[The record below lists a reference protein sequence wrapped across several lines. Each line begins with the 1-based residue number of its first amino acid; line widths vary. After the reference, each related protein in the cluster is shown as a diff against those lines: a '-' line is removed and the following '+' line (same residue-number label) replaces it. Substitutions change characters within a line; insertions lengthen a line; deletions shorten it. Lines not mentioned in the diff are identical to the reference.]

1 MTEKSITFKMAG
13 DKEITIATGKLAK
26 LANGS
31 CTVKQG
37 DTIVFSAVCSGKA
50 KENADF
56 LPLQVDYREKYS
68 ASGIFPGGYIKRE
81 NRPSDRE
88 ILICRMA
95 DRPIRPLFPEGF
107 FDEVQVQSTL
117 LSADFVNEPD
127 VLTILSA
134 SVALT
139 VSNLPFKGPIGALRV
154 GLVNG
159 KFIANPTIEE
169 MKNSSLELVYAGIA
183 DKIIMIEGDANELDE
198 ETFRK
203 AFEFAN
209 DQVKIQ
215 IDAQNKLAELAG
227 KKKVAPKLFV
237 VPEEIK
243 SLVNSFCS
251 NKLED
256 TCFIHG
262 KEERS
267 EALNKV
273 FTELLEK
280 AKTQFPSQADEK
292 SLEFN
297 LRVAFDSTVQ
307 KTIRDAILYKNKRAD
322 GRSTDDLR
330 VLSAET
336 SVLPRPH
343 GTGLF
348 ARGETQALV
357 LTTLGSPKDAQESDS
372 IAYATRTNK
381 KTFFLHYNFPHYSVG
396 EVGRISGPGRREIGH
411 GNLAE
416 RSLAKVMPDNYPYT
430 VRLVSE
436 IMGSNGSTSM
446 ASICGG
452 SLALMDA
459 GVPIKGHVAG
469 ISCGLVKEGDKSV
482 LLADIIGSEDH
493 YGDMDFKVA
502 GTRKGIT
509 GFQLDLKIAGIS
521 IDLILE
527 AMYKNKTNRE
537 KILDVLENC
546 ISTPKTDMSPFAPRI
561 HVLKIST
568 EKIGALI
575 GPGGKVIK
583 GICEATGAQID
594 VKDDGTVTIFATNK
608 NAMETALDE
617 VNGYTAEVEVGKIY
631 RGTVRG
637 IKEFGVFV
645 EFLPNQEGLVHISE
659 LADYRV
665 NNAEEICK
673 MGDKMTVK
681 VIGFDVRGKIKLSRK
696 AALAEIN

>member
-1 MTEKSITFKMAG
+1 MTEKTITFKMAG

-31 CTVKQG
+31 CTVRQG

-95 DRPIRPLFPEGF
+95 DRPLRPLFPEGF

-134 SVALT
+134 SIALT
-139 VSNLPFKGPIGALRV
+139 VSDLPFQGPIGALRV
-154 GLVNG
+154 GLVDG

-169 MKNSSLELVYAGIA
+169 MKKSSLELVYAGLA
-183 DKIIMIEGDANELDE
+183 DKVIMIEGDAKELDE

-209 DQVKIQ
+209 EQVKIQ
-215 IDAQNKLAELAG
+215 IDAQLELAKLIG
-227 KKKVAPKLFV
+227 KKKLAPKLSII
-237 VPEEIK
+237 PEDIK
-243 SLVNSFCS
+243 NLVNSSCS
-251 NKLED
+251 DKLEEA
-256 TCFIHG
+256 CFIPG
-262 KEERS
+262 KEYRN

-273 FTELLEK
+273 FAGLFEK
-280 AKTQFPSQADEK
+280 AK
-292 SLEFN
+292 LEFAGQFEDKTLEFK
-297 LRVAFDSTVQ
+297 LRVAFDRVVQ
-307 KTIRDAILYKNKRAD
+307 KTVRDAILYKNKRAD
-322 GRSTDDLR
+322 GRSADDLR
-330 VLSAET
+330 ELTAET
-336 SVLPRPH
+336 AVLPRPH

-357 LTTLGSPKDAQESDS
+357 LTTLGSPKDAQDSDS
-372 IAYATRTNK
+372 IAYPTRSNK

-396 EVGRISGPGRREIGH
+396 EVGRIAGPGRREIGH

-416 RSLAKVMPDNYPYT
+416 RSLAKAMPENYPYT

-436 IMGSNGSTSM
+436 IMTSNGSTSM

-459 GVPIKGHVAG
+459 GVPITGHVAG
-469 ISCGLVKEGDKSV
+469 ISCGLIKEGDKCV

-537 KILDVLENC
+537 KILDVLEKC
-546 ISTPKTDMSPFAPRI
+546 ISTPRTDMSPFAPRI
-561 HVLKIST
+561 HVLKINV

-575 GPGGKVIK
+575 GPGGKIIK

-608 NAMETALDE
+608 DAMEAALED

-645 EFLPNQEGLVHISE
+645 EFLPGMEGLVHISE

-696 AALAEIN
+696 AALAEIK

>member
-26 LANGS
+26 LASGS
-31 CTVKQG
+31 CTVRQG

-95 DRPIRPLFPEGF
+95 DRPLRPLFPEGF

-117 LSADFVNEPD
+117 LSADFINEPD

-134 SVALT
+134 SIALT
-139 VSNLPFKGPIGALRV
+139 VSDLPFQGPIGALRV
-154 GLVNG
+154 GLIDG

-169 MKNSSLELVYAGIA
+169 MKKSSLELVYAGLA
-183 DKIIMIEGDANELDE
+183 DKVIMLEGDSKELDE

-209 DQVKIQ
+209 EQVKIQ
-215 IDAQNKLAELAG
+215 IDAQLELAKIAG
-227 KKKVAPKLFV
+227 KKKATPKLSII
-237 VPEEIK
+237 PEDIK
-243 SLVNSFCS
+243 KLVSSFCS
-251 NKLED
+251 DKLDEA
-256 TCFIHG
+256 CFIPG
-262 KEERS
+262 KEYRN

-273 FTELLEK
+273 FAGLFEK
-280 AKTQFPSQADEK
+280 AKVELAGQFEDK
-292 SLEFN
+292 ILEFK
-297 LRVAFDSTVQ
+297 LRVAFDFVVQ
-307 KTIRDAILYKNKRAD
+307 KTVRDAILYKNKRAD
-322 GRSTDDLR
+322 GRGTDDLR
-330 VLSAET
+330 VLTAET
-336 SVLPRPH
+336 GLLPRPH

-357 LTTLGSPKDAQESDS
+357 LTTLGSPKDAQDSDS
-372 IAYATRTNK
+372 IAYATRSNK

-396 EVGRISGPGRREIGH
+396 EVGRIAGPGRREIGH

-416 RSLAKVMPDNYPYT
+416 RSLAKVMPENYPYT

-469 ISCGLVKEGDKSV
+469 ISCGLVMEGDKCV

-546 ISTPKTDMSPFAPRI
+546 IATPRTDMSAFAPRI
-561 HVLKIST
+561 HVMKISV

-575 GPGGKVIK
+575 GPGGKIIK

-608 NAMETALDE
+608 DAMEAALEE
-617 VNGYTAEVEVGKIY
+617 VTGYTAEVEIGKIY

-645 EFLPNQEGLVHISE
+645 EFLPGLEGLVHISE

-665 NNAEEICK
+665 NDPEEVCK
-673 MGDKMTVK
+673 MGEKMTVK

-696 AALAEIN
+696 AALAEIK

>member
-26 LANGS
+26 LASGS
-31 CTVKQG
+31 CTVRQG
-37 DTIVFSAVCSGKA
+37 DTIVFSAACSGKA

-81 NRPSDRE
+81 NKPSDRE

-95 DRPIRPLFPEGF
+95 DRPLRPLFPEGF

-117 LSADFVNEPD
+117 LSADFINEPD

-134 SVALT
+134 SIALT
-139 VSNLPFKGPIGALRV
+139 VSDLPFQGPIGALRV
-154 GLVNG
+154 GLVDG

-169 MKNSSLELVYAGIA
+169 IKMSSLELVYAGLA
-183 DKIIMIEGDANELDE
+183 DKIIMIEGDAKELDE

-209 DQVKIQ
+209 EQVKIQ
-215 IDAQNKLAELAG
+215 IDAQIELAKLAG
-227 KKKVAPKLFV
+227 KKKVTPKLSIL
-237 VPEEIK
+237 PDDIK
-243 SLVNSFCS
+243 KLVSSFCS
-251 NKLED
+251 DKLEEA
-256 TCFIHG
+256 CFIPS
-262 KEERS
+262 KECRN

-273 FTELLEK
+273 FAELFEK
-280 AKTQFPSQADEK
+280 AKVELADQFEDK
-292 SLEFN
+292 ILEFK
-297 LRVAFDSTVQ
+297 LRMAFDSVVQ
-307 KTIRDAILYKNKRAD
+307 KTVRDAILYKNKRAD
-322 GRSTDDLR
+322 GRSVDDLR
-330 VLSAET
+330 VLTAET
-336 SVLPRPH
+336 GLLPRPH

-357 LTTLGSPKDAQESDS
+357 LTTLGSPKDAQDSDS
-372 IAYATRTNK
+372 IAYATRSNK

-396 EVGRISGPGRREIGH
+396 EVGRIAGPGRREIGH

-416 RSLAKVMPDNYPYT
+416 RSLAKVMPENYPYT

-469 ISCGLVKEGDKSV
+469 ISCGLVKEGDKCV

-537 KILDVLENC
+537 KILDVLESC
-546 ISTPKTDMSPFAPRI
+546 IATPRTDMSAFAPRI
-561 HVLKIST
+561 HVLKINV

-575 GPGGKVIK
+575 GPGGKIIK

-608 NAMETALDE
+608 DAMEAALEE
-617 VNGYTAEVEVGKIY
+617 VTGYTAEVEIGKIY

-645 EFLPNQEGLVHISE
+645 EFLPGMEGLVHISE

-665 NNAEEICK
+665 NNAEEVCK

-696 AALAEIN
+696 AALAEIK

>member
-1 MTEKSITFKMAG
+1 MTEKSVTFKMSG
-13 DKEITIATGKLAK
+13 DKELTIATGKLAK

-31 CTVKQG
+31 CTVRQG

-50 KENADF
+50 KENSDF

-81 NRPSDRE
+81 NKPSDRE

-107 FDEVQVQSTL
+107 FDEVQIQSTL
-117 LSADFVNEPD
+117 LSADFINEPD

-139 VSNLPFKGPIGALRV
+139 VSDLPFEGPIGALRV
-154 GLVNG
+154 GLVDG

-169 MKNSSLELVYAGIA
+169 MKKSSLELIYAGLA
-183 DKIIMIEGDANELDE
+183 DKVIMIEGDAKELDE

-209 DQVKIQ
+209 EQVKIQ
-215 IDAQNKLAELAG
+215 IAAQIELAKIAG
-227 KKKVAPKLFV
+227 KKKVAPTLCIV
-237 VPEEIK
+237 HEDIRN
-243 SLVNSFCS
+243 LVNSFCS
-251 NKLED
+251 DKLED
-256 TCFIHG
+256 VCFIPG
-262 KEERS
+262 KEYRNS
-267 EALNKV
+267 ALNQV
-273 FTELLEK
+273 FAQLAEKARTELPTLNENN
-280 AKTQFPSQADEK
+280 T
-292 SLEFN
+292 LEFK
-297 LRVAFDSTVQ
+297 LRMAFDAAVQ
-307 KTIRDAILYKNKRAD
+307 KTVRDAILYKGKRAD
-322 GRSTDDLR
+322 GRTIDELR
-330 VLSAET
+330 TLTAET
-336 SVLPRPH
+336 AVLPRPH

-357 LTTLGSPKDAQESDS
+357 LATLGSPKDAQDSDS
-372 IAYATRTNK
+372 IAYATRSNK

-416 RSLAKVMPDNYPYT
+416 RSLAKAMPENYPYT

-469 ISCGLVKEGDKSV
+469 ISCGLVKDGDKAI
-482 LLADIIGSEDH
+482 LIADIIGSEDH

-527 AMYKNKTNRE
+527 AMYKNRTNRE

-546 ISTPKTDMSPFAPRI
+546 IASPRTDMSPFAPRI
-561 HVLKIST
+561 HVLKINT

-575 GPGGKVIK
+575 GPGGKIIK
-583 GICEATGAQID
+583 SICEATGAQID

-608 NAMETALDE
+608 DALESALDG
-617 VNGYTAEVEVGKIY
+617 VNGYTAEVEIGKIY
-631 RGTVRG
+631 RGKVTGV
-637 IKEFGVFV
+637 KEFGVFV

-673 MGDKMTVK
+673 LGDKMTVK
-681 VIGFDVRGKIKLSRK
+681 VIGFDIRGKVKLSRK

>member
-1 MTEKSITFKMAG
+1 MTEKSVTFKMAG

-31 CTVKQG
+31 CTVRQG

-81 NRPSDRE
+81 NKPSDRE

-95 DRPIRPLFPEGF
+95 DRPLRPLFPEGF

-117 LSADFVNEPD
+117 LSADFLNEPD

-134 SVALT
+134 SIALT
-139 VSNLPFKGPIGALRV
+139 VSDLPFQGPIGALRV
-154 GLVNG
+154 GLVDG

-169 MKNSSLELVYAGIA
+169 MKKSSLELIYAGLA
-183 DKIIMIEGDANELDE
+183 DKIIMIEGDAKELDE

-209 DQVKIQ
+209 EQVKIQ
-215 IDAQNKLAELAG
+215 IDAQLELAKKAG
-227 KKKVAPKLFV
+227 KNKATPTLSIIPEDIKK
-237 VPEEIK
+237 
-243 SLVNSFCS
+243 LVTSFCS
-251 NKLED
+251 DKLEEA
-256 TCFIHG
+256 CFISG
-262 KEERS
+262 KEHRN
-267 EALNKV
+267 EALNNV
-273 FTELLEK
+273 FSELFEK
-280 AKTQFPSQADEK
+280 AKIEFAGQFEDK
-292 SLEFN
+292 TLEFK
-297 LRVAFDSTVQ
+297 LRMAFDSVVQ
-307 KTIRDAILYKNKRAD
+307 KTVRDAILYKNKRAD
-322 GRSTDDLR
+322 GRSVDDLR
-330 VLSAET
+330 VLTAET
-336 SVLPRPH
+336 AILPRPH

-348 ARGETQALV
+348 SRGETQALV

-372 IAYATRTNK
+372 IAYATRSNK

-416 RSLAKVMPDNYPYT
+416 RSLAKVMPENYPYT

-537 KILDVLENC
+537 KILDVLETC
-546 ISTPKTDMSPFAPRI
+546 IATPRTDMSAFAPRI
-561 HVLKIST
+561 HVLKINV

-583 GICEATGAQID
+583 GICETTGAQID
-594 VKDDGTVTIFATNK
+594 VKDDGIVTIFATNK
-608 NAMETALDE
+608 DAMEAALEE
-617 VNGYTAEVEVGKIY
+617 VNGYTAEVEIGKIY
-631 RGTVRG
+631 RGTVKG

-645 EFLPNQEGLVHISE
+645 EFLPGMEGLVHISE

-665 NNAEEICK
+665 NNAEEVCK

-696 AALAEIN
+696 AALAEIK